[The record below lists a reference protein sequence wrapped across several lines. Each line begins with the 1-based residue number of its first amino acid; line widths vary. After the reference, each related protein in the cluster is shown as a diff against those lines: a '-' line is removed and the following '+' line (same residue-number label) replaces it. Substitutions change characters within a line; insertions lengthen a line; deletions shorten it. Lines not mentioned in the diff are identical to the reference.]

1 MYTSYLLLSYTSNYI
16 YTRKNQPQT
25 ASTPSQSLVTE
36 SKHCHRAILFLSYT
50 SYGRLS
56 RLSQFTPA
64 LTATLKYKEAEE

>member
-1 MYTSYLLLSYTSNYI
+1 MYTSYLLLSYTSNYM

-56 RLSQFTPA
+56 RFTPA